1 PGPVQ
6 LADNRHCRLAGARG
20 PPGRRSGSRHMILTI
35 TAIVLALIGLFLT
48 GGGVWL
54 IMLGGSPF
62 YLFAGLMFL
71 ATAALLY
78 LRHRAALWAYATLVL
93 VALVWAI
100 WEVGFDW
107 WQLAPRG
114 GIVVLVG
121 LWLLTPWVRRPLLRV
136 GEARPA
142 SPWPLAATIVLSIVV
157 AAYAMGTPSH
167 DLSGTL
173 PTDRIASADFGG
185 DVPPGEWHQYGRT
198 PFGQRYS
205 PLDQITPDNVS
216 SLRVA

>member
-1 PGPVQ
+1 TV
-6 LADNRHCRLAGARG
+6 
-20 PPGRRSGSRHMILTI
+20 

-78 LRHRAALWAYATLVL
+78 LRHRAALWTYATLVL
-93 VALVWAI
+93 VALAWAI

-114 GIVVLVG
+114 GIIVLVG
-121 LWLLTPWVRRPLLRV
+121 LWLLTPWVRRSLLRI
-136 GEARPA
+136 GAARPV
-142 SPWPLAATIVLSIVV
+142 SPRPLAAAIVLSIVL
-157 AAYAMGTPSH
+157 AACVTATPPH
-167 DLSGTL
+167 DLPGTL
-173 PTDRIASADFGG
+173 PAVSVASPDFGG
-185 DVPPGEWHQYGRT
+185 DVPPVEWHQYGRT
-198 PFGQRYS
+198 LFGQRYS
-205 PLDQITPDNVS
+205 PLDQFTPDNVS
-216 SLRVA
+216 SLRV